1 MGYQRVPRIV
11 GINVGVNGLIR
22 ASGLLIS
29 LLLIVAAAW
38 PPPARAQTPEI
49 IIVIRNHKFEPAEVR
64 VPANKRL
71 TITVM
76 NDDPTAEE
84 FESTPLK
91 VEKIIA
97 GKSKATI
104 RIGPLAPGRYK
115 FFGEFHEATAQ
126 GVIIAE

>member
-1 MGYQRVPRIV
+1 M
-11 GINVGVNGLIR
+11 IR
-22 ASGLLIS
+22 ATGLVIS
-29 LLLIVAAAW
+29 LLLVAASAW
-38 PPPARAQTPEI
+38 PPVAQAQQSEI
-49 IIVIRNHKFEPAEVR
+49 VIVIRNHKFEPAEVR
-64 VPANKRL
+64 VPAHKRL
-71 TITVM
+71 TITVV

-91 VEKIIA
+91 IEKIIA

-104 RIGPLAPGRYK
+104 RIGPLAPGQYK

>member
-1 MGYQRVPRIV
+1 
-11 GINVGVNGLIR
+11 LIR
-22 ASGLLIS
+22 VTGPLIC
-29 LLLIVAAAW
+29 LLLIADSVW
-38 PPPARAQTPEI
+38 PQPARAQEPEI
-49 IIVIRNHKFEPAEVR
+49 VIVIRNHKFEPSEVR

-76 NDDPTAEE
+76 NDDSTAEE
-84 FESTPLK
+84 FESPPLK

-115 FFGEFHEATAQ
+115 FFGEFNEATAQ

>member
-1 MGYQRVPRIV
+1 M
-11 GINVGVNGLIR
+11 IR

-29 LLLIVAAAW
+29 LFLIVAAAW
-38 PPPARAQTPEI
+38 PHPARAQNPEI
-49 IIVIRNHKFEPAEVR
+49 VIVIRNHKFEPAEVR

-71 TITVM
+71 TITVV

-97 GKSKATI
+97 GKSKATV